1 MNAEQLTVIA
11 GAILSLAFSYIPGLK
26 TSCAAPGAEPLSP
39 GLCAPANPCHFQET
53 LQRRAGWLPHN
64 WPRSRPQRLNVKNI
78 PIAMPTTARICL
90 YSLFVGQNDSI
101 VPSTSRA
108 MNTLPSPF
116 KIVSSKWQTRS

>member
-26 TSCAAPGAEPLSP
+26 TSYADPSAEPLST

-53 LQRRAGWLPHN
+53 LQSRGRWLPHN

-78 PIAMPTTARICL
+78 PIALPATARI
-90 YSLFVGQNDSI
+90 SL
-101 VPSTSRA
+101 
-108 MNTLPSPF
+108 
-116 KIVSSKWQTRS
+116 